1 MGAHALSASLQ
12 ELAYLER
19 CSRAVINAPAVIKC
33 QVTAHLTFKSG
44 GKEHLHIQLMDEQIL
59 PSQQYSIALQ
69 SLSVSC
75 FEPCMETDAVI
86 IKNGVAATKFV
97 CIYERVSAGVHS
109 LYQVKV
115 PVSH

>member
-1 MGAHALSASLQ
+1 
-12 ELAYLER
+12 
-19 CSRAVINAPAVIKC
+19 
-33 QVTAHLTFKSG
+33 
-44 GKEHLHIQLMDEQIL
+44 
-59 PSQQYSIALQ
+59 
-69 SLSVSC
+69 
-75 FEPCMETDAVI
+75 METDAVI